1 MGHQSF
7 PPVQT
12 STEVLCYGWQL
23 RLGKENT
30 VLAAKC
36 RVLRKG
42 KSLSLLSQGFDFCF
56 RTIKLS
62 TKREGG
68 AGTHWKN
75 QRGENKEGVWRESDK
90 GGGWYKRRGTQCGD
104 GWSALK
110 VWELWGEEEMA
121 ENWEEVDGRSD
132 GQRVLRD
139 GKLRDYYGRYGRM
152 KSGRAY
158 RDLQVDVHR
167 GRWKRN
173 RKRER
178 WVLMDEGGR
187 VR

>member
-23 RLGKENT
+23 RLGNENT
-30 VLAAKC
+30 VLAVKC

-110 VWELWGEEEMA
+110 VWELWG
-121 ENWEEVDGRSD
+121 DGRN
-132 GQRVLRD
+132 G
-139 GKLRDYYGRYGRM
+139 GKLRG
-152 KSGRAY
+152 
-158 RDLQVDVHR
+158 
-167 GRWKRN
+167 GRWKKWWAESI
-173 RKRER
+173 KRWEAKGLL
-178 WVLMDEGGR
+178 WEVW
-187 VR
+187 